1 MMKFF
6 RKIRQ
11 NFIEKEN
18 LKRYLLYAVG
28 EILLVMIGILL
39 ALQVNNWNEE
49 KKSNIKTIIYKE
61 KIIADLKLDTSNMN
75 RLISLST
82 RIQGHVNSYFD
93 YFEQGGHSVDEMID
107 SSANVRWRYFQY
119 LPNNSTMID
128 LQFSGNIGLLK
139 EEHRKSLFD
148 LANKQVYLQD
158 IINKRILDVKNAIY
172 ERNKYLD
179 FDPSESNFFEIVGE
193 PNSKDTKVKGL
204 LQQHNVFKEVLGF
217 TGQMISF
224 GSSVSDRTERCLEIL
239 IKN

>member
-82 RIQGHVNSYFD
+82 RI
-93 YFEQGGHSVDEMID
+93 
-107 SSANVRWRYFQY
+107 
-119 LPNNSTMID
+119 
-128 LQFSGNIGLLK
+128 
-139 EEHRKSLFD
+139 
-148 LANKQVYLQD
+148 
-158 IINKRILDVKNAIY
+158 
-172 ERNKYLD
+172 
-179 FDPSESNFFEIVGE
+179 
-193 PNSKDTKVKGL
+193 
-204 LQQHNVFKEVLGF
+204 
-217 TGQMISF
+217 
-224 GSSVSDRTERCLEIL
+224 
-239 IKN
+239 